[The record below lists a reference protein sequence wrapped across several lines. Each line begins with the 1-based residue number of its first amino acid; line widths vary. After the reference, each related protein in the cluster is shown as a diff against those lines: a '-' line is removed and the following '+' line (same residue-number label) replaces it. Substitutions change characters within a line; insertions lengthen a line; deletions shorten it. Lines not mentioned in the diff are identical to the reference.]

1 MINFYKHTIRL
12 GTGDVDIH
20 VLERL
25 SGLPIL
31 AFLKSNEEFSMSGSL
46 LMGFTMQK
54 ASAARLRSFGVS
66 DGLFAM

>member
-12 GTGDVDIH
+12 GTGDVDIN
-20 VLERL
+20 VL